1 MPQAEANVVSQN
13 FVVSTSRKEISW
25 CNRFGQGSGAG
36 LLRAGAWGPG
46 PQGLGARAPAAWGPG
61 LQEAWGPRQPVF
73 RHSEKPPGGGLAK
86 GWESAETAAAD
97 VGAWRE
103 AGTGYP
109 SYPPRS
115 AFLGCKGERRFSPSP
130 LLKPSNTP
138 PKVGGC
144 LGFRAGRKP

>member
-13 FVVSTSRKEISW
+13 LLVSTSRKEISW
-25 CNRFGQGSGAG
+25 CNRFG
-36 LLRAGAWGPG
+36 LRAGAWGPG

-61 LQEAWGPRQPVF
+61 PQGLGAGPQSGWGQKLPVF
-73 RHSEKPPGGGLAK
+73 RHSEKSPGGGLAK

-109 SYPPRS
+109 PYPPTPPP
-115 AFLGCKGERRFSPSP
+115 AFREKGRGFSPSP

-138 PKVGGC
+138 PKVGG
-144 LGFRAGRKP
+144 